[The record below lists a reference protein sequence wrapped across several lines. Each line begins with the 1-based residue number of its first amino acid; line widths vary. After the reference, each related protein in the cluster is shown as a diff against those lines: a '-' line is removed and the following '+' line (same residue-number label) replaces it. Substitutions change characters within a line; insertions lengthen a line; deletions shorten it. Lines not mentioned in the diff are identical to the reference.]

1 MKKRFTEGQIIGI
14 LKDRESGIPVK
25 DLIRRHG
32 ISEQTYYR
40 WKSKYGGMEVN
51 EARRLKELERENL
64 QLKQI
69 IADQAL
75 DIKVLRDINSKN
87 W

>member
-1 MKKRFTEGQIIGI
+1 MKKRYREEQIIGI
-14 LKDRESGIPVK
+14 LKERETGISVQ
-25 DLIRRHG
+25 DLLRKYG

-51 EARRLKELERENL
+51 EAKRLKVLEDENRRLK
-64 QLKQI
+64 QMV
-69 IADQAL
+69 ADLLL
-75 DIKVLRDINSKN
+75 DNKVLKDINSKN